1 MASFTPHL
9 RKRVSKW
16 GVFRKNYGDGGDGT
30 GQEFEVLGGEHFFK
44 EFEDEHKQQAAKE
57 KGVADY
63 LSFKKEQHE
72 HAIVAVGTTGTG
84 KSSIVQL
91 FCGDDVGVSHDTKSK
106 TKQAELFDEVGDD
119 AMSNRKWMDTQ
130 GTDDSDMDDTD
141 EKILKKIFKKLWL
154 KKIHFI
160 TVLWLIS
167 GKKFTKFLIN
177 NTQTTIFSLIFFNQI

>member
-1 MASFTPHL
+1 MATFTPHL

-16 GVFRKNYGDGGDGT
+16 GVFRKNYGDSPGN
-30 GQEFEVLGGEHFFK
+30 GQSQFEAKPGEHLWK
-44 EFEDEHKQQAAKE
+44 DFEDEHKQQAAKE
-57 KGVADY
+57 KGVADF
-63 LSFKKEQHE
+63 LSFKKESDL

-91 FCGDDVGVSHDTKSK
+91 FCGDEVGVSHETTSK
-106 TKQAELFDEVGDD
+106 TKQAELFEEVGDD

-167 GKKFTKFLIN
+167 GKYGLYRLLLI
-177 NTQTTIFSLIFFNQI
+177 TLRVQ